1 MKLHSKFKEDFYN
14 FLVGFFMGSANVIP
28 GVSGGTMLFI
38 MGAFNKLV
46 DTLRTIGS
54 VETAKMLFKGDF
66 KGICRRIDWRFLLFL
81 VIGLALV
88 IATRPL
94 CRKFLVSKQEKT
106 NVDAV
111 VGKACLVTEEIRNID
126 EVGEVKLGGLCWSAR
141 AADGRVIAV
150 GEQVTVKEVQGVKLI
165 VE

>member
-1 MKLHSKFKEDFYN
+1 M
-14 FLVGFFMGSANVIP
+14 
-28 GVSGGTMLFI
+28 
-38 MGAFNKLV
+38 
-46 DTLRTIGS
+46 
-54 VETAKMLFKGDF
+54 
-66 KGICRRIDWRFLLFL
+66 
-81 VIGLALV
+81 

-111 VGKACLVTEEIRNID
+111 VGKVCLVTEEIRNID